1 MMTEWVGSVCP
12 SWYTYM
18 SSSHNR
24 MDGIWASR
32 RGHVEIA
39 RLLLERG
46 AQPNMASKVGN
57 LQTLQC
63 LLVTCVLV
71 VYVGYVSDVGV
82 V

>member
-1 MMTEWVGSVCP
+1 MK
-12 SWYTYM
+12 
-18 SSSHNR
+18 
-24 MDGIWASR
+24 
-32 RGHVEIA
+32 IA

-46 AQPNMASKVGN
+46 AQPNMADKVGY

-71 VYVGYVSDVGV
+71 VYVGYVSDVWV